1 MWLGFTIFSL
11 AISDTILDNCFTFMS
26 CAQAELWVNNMSKS
40 SVDGKSTA
48 IELEGRPARLGIGA
62 TVPRGTRVANSSD
75 PVERKLLAKLD
86 AEKRKDVRRA
96 EEFAPSLKDRNVDED
111 SEDELES
118 KTKAFSKKRP
128 LNTTS
133 SLQQKKKHK

>member
-1 MWLGFTIFSL
+1 MSTEEASKKNSQPQLVKLGKAFKL
-11 AISDTILDNCFTFMS
+11 AE
-26 CAQAELWVNNMSKS
+26 QWVNNMSKS

-62 TVPRGTRVANSSD
+62 TVPRGPRVANSSD

-86 AEKRKDVRRA
+86 AEKRKAVKRA
-96 EEFAPSLKDRNVDED
+96 EEFAPSSKDRNVDED

-118 KTKAFSKKRP
+118 KTKAFAKKRQ
-128 LNTTS
+128 LNMTS
-133 SLQQKKKHK
+133 PLQQKKKHK